1 MSDAVLEY
9 SHSMDWSESQVDTMK
24 SWLSTTWVAMEE
36 DEPDQDFL
44 EYIMVCDLV
53 DQYEQFHLLTIF
65 FFFVGDD

>member
-24 SWLSTTWVAMEE
+24 SWLSTTWVAMDE

-44 EYIMVCDLV
+44 EYIMVCVRV
-53 DQYEQFHLLTIF
+53 DRNEKFHVLTVLFPFI
-65 FFFVGDD
+65 GDD